1 MGNKFRCIDEKGEEI
16 SPDELPD
23 AMYDFLRAVASTNAE
38 NNRPP
43 TSSPPKDLREFEERL
58 GEFYERQY
66 TRFFG
71 LAFDISSG
79 KTLRKE
85 ANAEALVKCLI
96 DFEKNEQP
104 IYYAQIESYKFLK
117 MALEKDAPLFENDM
131 YLLGI
136 NRDRSGLFLPQKNV
150 ISVQCAAQVLWHL
163 EKGKIPTIEAMQ
175 NYLFDQSKPFFK
187 LLQLHRFQGQRTIKR
202 WISAIFPIPPANRK
216 MKSLPCEDSFQNLI
230 LIPDIYTNA
239 GVSFPR
245 LIFAISCLSQ
255 ILHAIGWQTSQIS
268 HSCFIQQLT
277 QPIQFYPRLYISDWI
292 TESFAMNG
300 IIFD

>member
-1 MGNKFRCIDEKGEEI
+1 MGNKYRCIDEKGEEH

-23 AMYDFLRAVASTNAE
+23 SMYNFLRAVASANAE
-38 NNRPP
+38 SNRPP

-58 GEFYERQY
+58 GEFYECQY

-79 KTLRKE
+79 KTIRKE

-104 IYYAQIESYKFLK
+104 IYYAHIEAYKFLK

-175 NYLFDQSKPFFK
+175 NYLFDQSKPFFE

-202 WISAIFPIPPANRK
+202 WISAIFPIPSANRK
-216 MKSLPCEDSFQNLI
+216 MKNLPCDDYFQNLI
-230 LIPDIYTNA
+230 LIPDIYTNV

-255 ILHAIGWQTSQIS
+255 ILHATGWQMSQVS
-268 HSCFIQQLT
+268 QSCFIQQLI
-277 QPIQFYPRLYISDWI
+277 QPIQFYPRLYVDDWV